1 VVPDYADSM
10 LPHLV
15 VNTNGNDVPT
25 AVVNGRL
32 VMRGGRVLTADQDRV
47 VQQARTV
54 VDSNWERVEEPG
66 LLGPAVPRDP
76 QVRASC
82 HACDP
87 AVGATAP

>member
-15 VNTNGNDVPT
+15 VNINGNDVPT

-54 VDSNWERVEEPG
+54 VDCNWGSRGTAGPSSPG
-66 LLGPAVPRDP
+66 SSTRS

-87 AVGATAP
+87 AVGATAQ